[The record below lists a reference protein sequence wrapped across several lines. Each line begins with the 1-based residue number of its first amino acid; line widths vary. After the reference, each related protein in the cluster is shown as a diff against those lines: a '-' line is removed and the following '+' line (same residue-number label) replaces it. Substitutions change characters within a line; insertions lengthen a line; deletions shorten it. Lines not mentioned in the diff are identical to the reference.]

1 MDFLIS
7 YFKAIGGTGQTERQ
21 TDSVQRL
28 MRPPGVD
35 HIITQFRVWIL
46 TVYASELYR
55 NINLFRCGCFD
66 PEIRDDVKSRW
77 WLHGI
82 CPCAW
87 HNSQ

>member
-7 YFKAIGGTGQTERQ
+7 YFKAIGGTGRTDRETGGRTERQ
-21 TDSVQRL
+21 TDRVQRL
-28 MRPPGVD
+28 MRSPGVD

-66 PEIRDDVKSRW
+66 PEIRDDVKSR
-77 WLHGI
+77 
-82 CPCAW
+82 
-87 HNSQ
+87 